1 MSDSFVTIILIL
13 IASVML
19 FMVPMIAVS
28 HRKDVVSTQTVQ
40 AAINEF
46 VDSTRKTGKV
56 TQEEFSNLVQT
67 LETTGETYEVNININ
82 NIDENPSK
90 KDTSSVVDQVKIG
103 ENIYYTEYTTQ
114 VEKKLEENNG
124 EIKLSTGDF
133 VTVDVENKSQTM
145 YQNFKKFLY
154 NVVDTTP
161 QVSGIYGGMI
171 LEEDN
176 PENVNYNQEI
186 EKNTVIYNRNADES
200 IENIYWGSR
209 KWTEDY
215 DTTNKYEK
223 GTKITVQNTK
233 VIHRPGYKCISWKTK
248 NDGTGEIIEGN
259 KEIIIE
265 SDMTL
270 YANWSKMDNCK
281 IIYKS
286 SEDQLEN
293 AQITNMPQNQ
303 SIQYDEEVKVTD
315 IEPRDISGNYK
326 FKGWSEKPYK
336 KDEVWVDYITP
347 GKTLGRVTNEE
358 KILYAV
364 WERTENY
371 IRYMPNTDQKVYNIS
386 QEAITVT
393 TGTTVQI
400 TKEIPIRED
409 GIKFLGWS
417 RNYDDNE
424 IEYKGGD
431 NIVINGRITL
441 YAIWGEECEVVFEGN
456 GGKVEYQGIKGE
468 IISTNNVGNKVHRG
482 ETINLPNATREGR
495 IILGWSTNKTATMV
509 NDANMKVGGELK
521 IKSKQMVLYAIWSAA
536 EREYK
541 VVFHGNGGK
550 IKGEGKDIYDIERK
564 GKKGEEITIPIAERE
579 NYQFLGWSKNK
590 NATSIGAGDIKYN
603 STTGR
608 EIYTIKSDE
617 EYWAVWQYSI
627 IFSVKF
633 HINADTTMVYN
644 APKDEK
650 MLDSKNYKNGY
661 VLPEDPGRYDE
672 YIFAG
677 WTKTQDGSGQ
687 AYIYGDSIKIEG
699 DIELWAQWKI
709 KEYRIIYDMN
719 GRGSNKS
726 EIVKYGDNVIM
737 PYVNIEG
744 YKFMGWSYSYKG
756 NEGVLNAGDN
766 WYCVGD
772 QRFIAIWKS
781 NNLTYKVSSYD
792 FSNLSGNTVIL
803 DTSDPEKYKT
813 REWIPADVS
822 WEEKKL
828 NFVPKKIEWTFY
840 AYASDWFLTAKW
852 NMEFYLYGITA
863 DGREKELDK
872 VEWNAKWYLNIF
884 NWTASDWDF
893 SPSDAN
899 RTDPIVITSGLNE
912 VFTSYRV
919 KYYSSTTGNNNIR
932 STITIYRE

>member
-13 IASVML
+13 IAAVML

-303 SIQYDEEVKVTD
+303 SIQYDEEVRVTD

-564 GKKGEEITIPIAERE
+564 GKNGEEITIPIAKRE

-661 VLPEDPGRYDE
+661 VLPEDPGRYDYYE
-672 YIFAG
+672 FAG

-687 AYIYGDSIKIEG
+687 AYIYGDSIKIEEN
-699 DIELWAQWKI
+699 IELWAQWKQI
-709 KEYRIIYDMN
+709 TYNIRYNGNAQDKVIYLPETETVAY
-719 GRGSNKS
+719 GSNYKISDVIPKRENKPYYKFLYWTTESNGNGEKYYRGKQSEGNDLIQGENHENIYYITKNITLYAQWEYTEPKILTLTGSKS
-726 EIVKYGDNVIM
+726 EY
-737 PYVNIEG
+737 YQE
-744 YKFMGWSYSYKG
+744 
-756 NEGVLNAGDN
+756 
-766 WYCVGD
+766 
-772 QRFIAIWKS
+772 
-781 NNLTYKVSSYD
+781 
-792 FSNLSGNTVIL
+792 
-803 DTSDPEKYKT
+803 
-813 REWIPADVS
+813 
-822 WEEKKL
+822 EEKKEVTIMLMNSENKKSDTNTKKEGTLTRKGEYSNRSPYITTWEWNIDEENEMEL
-828 NFVPKKIEWTFY
+828 NFTPTKIEYNFYVQRKSCVESRTFKMWIE
-840 AYASDWFLTAKW
+840 ASQFVNDDSKDAW
-852 NMEFYLYGITA
+852 NSVMPGATKEDNKA
-863 DGREKELDK
+863 RERK
-872 VEWNAKWYLNIF
+872 V
-884 NWTASDWDF
+884 
-893 SPSDAN
+893 
-899 RTDPIVITSGLNE
+899 
-912 VFTSYRV
+912 
-919 KYYSSTTGNNNIR
+919 
-932 STITIYRE
+932 